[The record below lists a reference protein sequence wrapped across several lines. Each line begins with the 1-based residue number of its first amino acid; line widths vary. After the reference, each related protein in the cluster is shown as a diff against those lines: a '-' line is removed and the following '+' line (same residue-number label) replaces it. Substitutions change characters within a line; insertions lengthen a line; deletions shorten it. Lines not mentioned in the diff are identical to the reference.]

1 MRKNSLKSAEIR
13 PKRVQAW
20 LESLPLTDSTGTA
33 QQLFQALR
41 AQNRIPLGAQNRL
54 TLMELY
60 RRPVIYLSEALQTG
74 LVNAPLPLS
83 LKHRRFFDLVLKLE
97 WQMAVGYK
105 LVIDDTLAPKYPGDK
120 VRFLPLATLR
130 AIDRLGRV
138 LLGLYHVYASC
149 PDGIWQKI
157 HQLYHCAE
165 QGGFEDQFVEGAEA
179 PPATA
184 ITTVSKTY
192 QQVLL
197 LGLCNPYGLHQGEC
211 KRVHTFLN
219 RWPLKVTIGRDLN
232 VPEPEGRFL
241 ISLTADAPPIPFP
254 KRSKFSAG
262 NNLRVLDVIEAVR
275 DVHALLRRLEN
286 GETPKR
292 LGLCEEADM
301 DTEYPD
307 LLRRVGR
314 SWGLPSRRQSQRS
327 PKKDAVTV
335 CVGINA
341 THYFIRGRR
350 PFLPPNAPGT
360 GSALAATPA
369 ESAPKAPSVSVDL
382 DLEKGA
388 HAQTGAE
395 ARDPQRAAVQVAPAA
410 SSGDLFD
417 AAIWSSQEE
426 YPVYQWQTRDESA
439 GGLALE
445 RKGNL
450 AVRMRV
456 GDLLAIRY
464 QGLDIWRV
472 GVVRWLKNHAD
483 HYLEMGI
490 QRFAPDVR
498 PAAVQQMAS
507 IPDQRL
513 PYLQALLLPEN
524 KTLCRPDTLII
535 PRGALQSGQK
545 LRFADENGAP
555 RVVRPLQLLDRT
567 GTFDQIVFAP
577 A

>member
-1 MRKNSLKSAEIR
+1 MRKNSLKSVEIR

-41 AQNRIPLGAQNRL
+41 AQNRILLGAQNRL

-83 LKHRRFFDLVLKLE
+83 SKHRRFFDLVSKLE
-97 WQMAVGYK
+97 WQMAAGYK
-105 LVIDDTLAPKYPGDK
+105 LVIDDTLAPKHPGGK
-120 VRFLPLATLR
+120 VRFLPLAILR
-130 AIDRLGRV
+130 AIDHLGRV
-138 LLGLYHVYASC
+138 LLGLYHVYMSC
-149 PDGIWQKI
+149 PDGIWRKI
-157 HQLYHCAE
+157 HQLYQRAE
-165 QGGFEDQFVEGAEA
+165 QNGFEDQIVEGAEA

-184 ITTVSKTY
+184 ITTVSKAY

-197 LGLCNPYGLHQGEC
+197 LGICNPYGLHQGEC

-219 RWPLKVTIGRDLN
+219 RWPLQVTIGHDLN

-254 KRSKFSAG
+254 RRSKFSTG
-262 NNLRVLDVIEAVR
+262 NTLRVLDVIEAVR
-275 DVHALLRRLEN
+275 DVHALLGRLEN
-286 GETPKR
+286 GETPTR
-292 LGLCEEADM
+292 LGLCEEAYM

-314 SWGLPSRRQSQRS
+314 LWGLPSRRQSQRS

-341 THYFIRGRR
+341 THFFIRGRR

-360 GSALAATPA
+360 ASVLAATPA
-369 ESAPKAPSVSVDL
+369 ESAPQAPSVAV

-395 ARDPQRAAVQVAPAA
+395 ARDTQRAAMQAAPAA

-417 AAIWSSQEE
+417 TAIWPSQEE

-445 RKGNL
+445 RNGNL

-464 QGLDIWRV
+464 QGLDTWRV
-472 GVVRWLKNHAD
+472 GVVRWLKSHAD

-490 QRFAPDVR
+490 QRLAPDVR

-507 IPDQRL
+507 SPDQR
-513 PYLQALLLPEN
+513 PNYLQALLLPAN
-524 KTLCRPDTLII
+524 KTLRRPDTLII